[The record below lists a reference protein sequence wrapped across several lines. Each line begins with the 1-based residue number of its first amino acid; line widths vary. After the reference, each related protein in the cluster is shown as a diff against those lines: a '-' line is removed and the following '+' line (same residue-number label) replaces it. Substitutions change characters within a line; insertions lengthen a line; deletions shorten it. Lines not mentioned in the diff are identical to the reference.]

1 MTGCQVPLAGFEPAS
16 QDPESWGL
24 SISLQGL
31 EAEGAGVEPARAFTR
46 WFSKPLPYRSANP
59 PLRARR
65 GSNPQSQDP
74 QSCALSIV
82 LRALTGTF

>member
-46 WFSKPLPYRSANP
+46 WFSKPLPYRPAHP
-59 PLRARR
+59 PTGLKFTIKINKIILIKLKR
-65 GSNPQSQDP
+65 GLNTTSFNRS
-74 QSCALSIV
+74 
-82 LRALTGTF
+82 